1 MTRSGDA
8 GRSRAPGAS
17 RGPCGGEEDAASK
30 QQLDGGGVVAWDR
43 QAMSRA
49 DEVIG

>member
-30 QQLDGGGVVAWDR
+30 QLDGGGVVAWDR